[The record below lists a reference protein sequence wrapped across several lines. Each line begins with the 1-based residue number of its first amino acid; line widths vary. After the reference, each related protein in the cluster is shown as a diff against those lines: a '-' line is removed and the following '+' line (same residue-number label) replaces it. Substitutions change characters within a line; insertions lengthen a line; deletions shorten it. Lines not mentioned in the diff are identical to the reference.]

1 MSIVNMHGQVNN
13 NIMPFLQ
20 DTRVG
25 TKNYLS
31 QGIQSRVDL
40 IKHYTNLPVVVGFG
54 VSNSDHVRTIAQVAD
69 GVVVGS
75 AIVNCIAQNLD
86 KQEAIGE
93 ALQEKMQSLLEANA
107 LKG

>member
-1 MSIVNMHGQVNN
+1 M
-13 NIMPFLQ
+13 
-20 DTRVG
+20 
-25 TKNYLS
+25 
-31 QGIQSRVDL
+31 
-40 IKHYTNLPVVVGFG
+40 PVVVGFG

-86 KQEAIGE
+86 NPKNIEF
-93 ALQEKMQSLLEANA
+93 ALKDKMKVLLETNA